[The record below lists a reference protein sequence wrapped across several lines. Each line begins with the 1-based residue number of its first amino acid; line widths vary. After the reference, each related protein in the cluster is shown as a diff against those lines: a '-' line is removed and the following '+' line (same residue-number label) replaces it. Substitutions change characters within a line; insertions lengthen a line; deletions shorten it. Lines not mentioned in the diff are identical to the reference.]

1 MPPWTHAIAALALL
15 ACATGASAQQ
25 SPSIIHLNQVGFE
38 PEGSKHAVLVSDATS
53 PQAWRVTD
61 AEGEVVALGETTPF
75 GMNQGSGRNVHAID
89 LSTLT
94 APGRGYVLRVGDAAS
109 HPFDVDAALYRTLK
123 TDALAF
129 FYHQRAS
136 IAIEAR
142 YVGET
147 WARPIAHA
155 PDAATCPLTDSRGNQ
170 WAGCPYTL
178 DASRGW
184 YDAGD
189 HGKYVVNGGIAV
201 WTLLN
206 YYERTRGAAFA
217 DGSLAIPERG
227 NGVNDLLDEVRWQLE
242 FMLAMQVPEGA
253 HLSLPRGAQNPAQL
267 RFTEVNA
274 SGLAHHKIHDDVWTA
289 VPTPPH
295 LDPQPRVLSYP
306 TTAATLNLAA
316 VAAQC
321 ARIWAELDAAFSARC
336 LTAARRAYAAAER
349 VPDVFAYDLSAG
361 SGGYGDAQ
369 LSDEFYW
376 AAAELYLTT
385 GEARY
390 AREMRR
396 SPHWLSANEF
406 AWPQVDTLGTIS
418 IATVGAGDDQAQA
431 RTALVR
437 RADTLRAETRRQGY
451 AIPFDR
457 NYVWGSNSD
466 LANRA
471 IVLALAYDYTRDRR
485 YRDEVVNVMDY
496 LLGRN
501 PLDQSYVS
509 GYGERPMVRP
519 HHRFWTHSAD
529 PSLPPPPPG
538 VLAGGP
544 NFNRPADPVARRIH
558 GTCHAQTCYADEVEA
573 YSLNEV
579 AINWNAPFFWIA
591 AFLDEASR

>member
-1 MPPWTHAIAALALL
+1 MRSWTHALAALALI
-15 ACATGASAQQ
+15 ACSSAADAQQ
-25 SPSIIHLNQVGFE
+25 SPATIQLNQVGFQ
-38 PEGSKHAVLVSDATS
+38 PGATKRAVLVSDAAA
-53 PQAWRVTD
+53 PQDWRVTD
-61 AEGEVVALGETTPF
+61 AAGEIVARGQTTRF
-75 GMNQGSGRNVHAID
+75 GRNAGSGQVVHTIN
-89 LSTLT
+89 LSSLDT
-94 APGRGYVLRVGDAAS
+94 PGRGYVLRVGDAAS
-109 HPFDVDAALYRTLK
+109 HPFDIDAGIYTKLK

-136 IAIEAR
+136 IAIEAQ

-155 PDAATCPLTDSRGNQ
+155 PDSATCPQRDSRGNT

-189 HGKYVVNGGIAV
+189 QGKYIVNGGITV

-206 YYERTRGAAFA
+206 YYERTQGRAFT

-227 NGVNDLLDEVRWQLE
+227 NGVNDLLDEVRWELE
-242 FMLAMQVPEGA
+242 FMLAMQAPEGA
-253 HLSLPRGAQNPAQL
+253 RLSLPRGGQNPTALQ
-267 RFTEVNA
+267 FTEVNA
-274 SGLAHHKIHDDVWTA
+274 SGMAHHKIHDDVWTP

-295 LDPQPRVLSYP
+295 LDRQPRVLSYP

-316 VAAQC
+316 NAAQC
-321 ARIWAELDAAFSARC
+321 ARIWREIDAEFSARC
-336 LTAARRAYAAAER
+336 LAAARRAYDAAER

-361 SGGYGDAQ
+361 SGGYGDTQ

-376 AAAELYLTT
+376 AAAELFLTT
-385 GEARY
+385 GEDRY
-390 AREMRR
+390 ARAMRS

-406 AWPQVDTLGTIS
+406 GWPQVNTLATIS
-418 IATVGAGDDQAQA
+418 IATIGAGEDQTRA
-431 RTALVR
+431 RAALVR
-437 RADTLRAETRRQGY
+437 RADLLRAESAQQGY
-451 AIPFDR
+451 AIPFNR

-466 LANRA
+466 FANRG
-471 IVLALAYDYTRDRR
+471 IVLALAYDYTGDRR

-544 NFNRPADPVARRIH
+544 NFNRPADPVALRIH
-558 GTCHAQTCYADEVEA
+558 AGCHAQTCYADEVEA

-591 AFLDEASR
+591 AFLDEPNG